1 MEKRQ
6 WAVAAA
12 LLIATPL
19 VALLAS
25 CNDDDVT
32 GPSRDQLVARG
43 NYLVNHASACV
54 DCHTPRLPTGAPDTS
69 KRMAG
74 GFFADLDPSS
84 PERGAIYAP
93 NLTSDATGLRGWS
106 DEQIKTAFLNGYD
119 DEGQALFPIMPYYV
133 FHNMSDQDA
142 DAIVAYLRSL
152 PPIQNEIPERQ
163 PLPFPFTEPS
173 GPISPSDIPQTTLS
187 PGDPHYANAMRG
199 MYLAAQ
205 VGACIEC
212 HTPSAGPNPVDPARF
227 FAGGK
232 DFGIGAPFPDVVYS
246 ANITP
251 DPTGIAGMTPEQ
263 VVTALHTGVD
273 HKGGHICPPMPV
285 GPNGAY
291 SGITDQDALDIGW
304 YLTTIRPIANTVPD
318 CAGPGGP

>member
-25 CNDDDVT
+25 CNDDVT
-32 GPSRDQLVARG
+32 GPSHDQLVARG
-43 NYLVNHASACV
+43 NYLVNHASACG
-54 DCHTPRLPTGAPDTS
+54 DCHTPRLPTGALDTS
-69 KRMAG
+69 KLLAG

-84 PERGAIYAP
+84 DERGAIYAP
-93 NLTSDATGLRGWS
+93 NLTSDATGLRTWS

-133 FHNMSDQDA
+133 FHNMSAVDA

-173 GPISPSDIPQTTLS
+173 GPISPSDIPQTTLL

-212 HTPSAGPNPVDPARF
+212 HTPAAGPKPFDAARF

-251 DPTGIAGMTPEQ
+251 DPSGIAGMTPEQ

-273 HKGGHICPPMPV
+273 HRGGPICPPMPV

-291 SGITDQDALDIGW
+291 AGITNQDALDIGW